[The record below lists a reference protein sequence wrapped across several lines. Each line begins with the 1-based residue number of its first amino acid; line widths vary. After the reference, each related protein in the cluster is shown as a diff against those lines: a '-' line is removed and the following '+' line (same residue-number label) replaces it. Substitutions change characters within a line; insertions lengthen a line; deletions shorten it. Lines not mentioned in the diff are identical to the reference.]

1 MLEPLQRTALPGSVL
16 SGSRSP
22 AATTGFSERA
32 LLAGWRTGLA
42 IVNLRGNADDPA
54 FRAAVSQ
61 ALQLELP
68 VQPCSSVANALHR
81 LVWVGPDDWFVI
93 GPKGQASAIESQL
106 RTALAGMHHAVTD
119 VSGGYTVLHL
129 SGKPVREVLTQGCPL
144 DLHPRVFR
152 PGSSAGSLFFKASIW
167 LWQTDEAPT
176 YEVLVRSSFMG
187 YFWLMLERSTQECG
201 LVTRRFL

>member
-1 MLEPLQRTALPGSVL
+1 MHNSQERTALPVG
-16 SGSRSP
+16 RSA
-22 AATTGFSERA
+22 AATTALSDHA
-32 LLAGWRTGLA
+32 LLAGWRTGLS
-42 IVNLRGNADDPA
+42 IVNLRGNADDPEFLA
-54 FRAAVSQ
+54 TVTQ
-61 ALQLELP
+61 ALNLSLP
-68 VQPCSSVANALHR
+68 VKPCTSVADSVHR

-93 GPKGQASAIESQL
+93 GPKGQGTAIESKL

-129 SGKPVREVLTQGCPL
+129 SGRPVREVLAQGCPL
-144 DLHPRVFR
+144 DLHPLVFR
-152 PGSSAGSLFFKASIW
+152 PGSSAGSLFFKTSIW

-201 LVTRRFL
+201 LVMRRFS

>member
-1 MLEPLQRTALPGSVL
+1 MLDSLQRKALPDG
-16 SGSRSP
+16 RPP
-22 AATTGFSERA
+22 AATAALSDRV

-54 FRAAVSQ
+54 FLAAVTQ
-61 ALQLELP
+61 ALNLKLP
-68 VQPCSSVANALHR
+68 VQPCTSVADSVCR
-81 LVWVGPDDWFVI
+81 LVWAGPDEWLVI
-93 GPKGQASAIESQL
+93 GPKGQASAIESRL
-106 RTALAGMHHAVTD
+106 HTVLAGIHHSVTD

-129 SGKPVREVLTQGCPL
+129 SGRPVREVLAQGCPL
-144 DLHPRVFR
+144 DLHPRVFQT
-152 PGSSAGSLFFKASIW
+152 GSSAGSLFFKTSIW

-187 YFWLMLERSTQECG
+187 YFWLMLERCTQECG